1 MNRTPVAANRQRR
14 FDPFF
19 RCRRLLPAQ
28 ARGTLPLILAGLL
41 AALAPAAS
49 AGGIDRSG
57 QTLGALF
64 EPGHYLEISFKQ
76 AMPSAR
82 GSDLLGGPTG
92 DTTGDYQ
99 LPGISLKLA
108 ASEKLSLALV
118 AEQTYGAD
126 IRYADSSRL
135 LGGTLV
141 DVRANALLGLA
152 RWRFNERFSIHG
164 GWRTQSAQAHVR
176 LQGLAYG
183 PVNGYDVRLHNDTAH
198 GTVAGLAYEIPEA
211 ALRIA
216 ASFHSAIEHR
226 LETRESA
233 PLAPLNGSSTTTVRT
248 PQAVNLDFQTGIAN
262 DTLLFGQ
269 LRWAKWSEFRVDPE
283 RFAALT
289 GEGLI
294 ELRDTRSWTLGLA
307 RRFTS
312 RWSGAVSLHYEE
324 RGSEFNSPLSPVNGR
339 RGLSLAA
346 IYQLERIRI
355 TTGLSYTLLGD
366 AQLETGTP
374 DVQRASMRNNS
385 ALGLGVTF
393 GFGF

>member
-1 MNRTPVAANRQRR
+1 MKN
-14 FDPFF
+14 F
-19 RCRRLLPAQ
+19 
-28 ARGTLPLILAGLL
+28 LPLLL
-41 AALAPAAS
+41 ACVAGHVW

-57 QTLGALF
+57 QSLGALF
-64 EPGHYLEISFKQ
+64 EPGHYVEVSLKQ
-76 AMPSAR
+76 VMPVAR
-82 GSDLLGGPTG
+82 GSDQLGNSTG
-92 DTTGDYQ
+92 DASGDFR
-99 LPGISLKLA
+99 LPSFSLKLA
-108 ASEKLSLALV
+108 ASERLSLALV

-126 IRYADSSRL
+126 VRYADSSRL

-183 PVNGYDVRLHNDTAH
+183 AGNGYDVRLHNDTAH
-198 GTVAGLAYEIPEA
+198 GTVAGVAYEIPEA

-216 ASFHSAIEHR
+216 ATFHSAIEHR

-248 PQAVNLDFQTGIAN
+248 PQAVNLDFQTGIAAE
-262 DTLLFGQ
+262 TLLFGQ

-283 RFAALT
+283 RLLALT

-294 ELRDTRSWTLGLA
+294 ELKDTRSWTLGLA
-307 RRFTS
+307 RRFTPQ
-312 RWSGAVSLHYEE
+312 WSGSASLHYEE
-324 RGSEFNSPLSPVNGR
+324 RGGEFNSPLSPVNGR
-339 RGLSLAA
+339 RGLTLAA
-346 IYQLERIRI
+346 IYQQERMRI

-366 AQLETGTP
+366 AKLETGTP
-374 DVQRASMRNNS
+374 DVLRATMRNNA
-385 ALGLGVTF
+385 ALGFGVSF
-393 GFGF
+393 GYGF